1 MPCRSLPF
9 SFFLSSFLF
18 LFFFFH
24 LLLRPSLSPRSFLSR
39 PVHLSAD
46 VIVPSLARGLGAPVS
61 GLLSLLSLPR
71 SPASPLQP
79 DPARLSTPPP
89 HWTSHLITASP
100 RCRVGKCSGS
110 IALQQSEDS
119 TKKTAH
125 RPLQDTTINVI
136 SIVMKTMSAAQ
147 RRYRPARNDS
157 DAIEGETAITSSS
170 SDFLSLLPASRCHCD
185 LRDSDPFVRGSMDQM
200 NNGSI
205 FFPLSAALSSNPSEK
220 TLV

>member
-18 LFFFFH
+18 FVFFFH

-46 VIVPSLARGLGAPVS
+46 VIVPSVARGLRAPVS
-61 GLLSLLSLPR
+61 GLLSLPR
-71 SPASPLQP
+71 SLAPPPQP
-79 DPARLSTPPP
+79 DPVRLSTPPP
-89 HWTSHLITASP
+89 HLEESPDYRFP
-100 RCRVGKCSGS
+100 RCRVGKCSRS

-136 SIVMKTMSAAQ
+136 SIVMKTMCAAQ
-147 RRYRPARNDS
+147 RCYRPARNDS
-157 DAIEGETAITSSS
+157 DTIEGGTAITSSS
-170 SDFLSLLPASRCHCD
+170 SDFFSSFPHHAATAT
-185 LRDSDPFVRGSMDQM
+185 FETAT
-200 NNGSI
+200 
-205 FFPLSAALSSNPSEK
+205 PLSAAQWIK
-220 TLV
+220 

>member
-1 MPCRSLPF
+1 MQVLAVCRL
-9 SFFLSSFLF
+9 SFLLSFSFLF
-18 LFFFFH
+18 FPSAAPSVVVSA
-24 LLLRPSLSPRSFLSR
+24 LLPVSPRASVCRCNCAECSQGPRGACQR
-39 PVHLSAD
+39 PPL
-46 VIVPSLARGLGAPVS
+46 PP
-61 GLLSLLSLPR
+61 SLPR
-71 SPASPLQP
+71 SPVPPPQP
-79 DPARLSTPPP
+79 DPVRLSTPPP

-100 RCRVGKCSGS
+100 RCLVGKCSRS

-125 RPLQDTTINVI
+125 RPLQDKIINVI

-147 RRYRPARNDS
+147 RRYHPARNDS
-157 DAIEGETAITSSS
+157 DAIEGGTAITSSS
-170 SDFLSLLPASRCHCD
+170 SDFFFLLPASRCHRD